1 MTAVNNIIVFFHEL
15 LKRNTAREWEKNTIV
30 KLNSFLKKKTKSD
43 SNSFNSSPPSAA
55 YMHH

>member
-1 MTAVNNIIVFFHEL
+1 ME
-15 LKRNTAREWEKNTIV
+15 EKYNQQI
-30 KLNSFLKKKTKSD
+30 KQLFKKTTKSD